1 MEKDLAYQH
10 TKRIPGFFNDV
21 FYQKKTTTSFVV
33 EKATSVN
40 PQLVIDAG
48 CGHNVY
54 KNVIPNVIG
63 FDPGDYANLDLKS
76 TILEA
81 EFELESADVILA
93 LGSIHFVSKPYIK
106 KNIKKLLSWLKP
118 GGIMICRATYAT
130 NFIRE
135 YALVSGSKF
144 VVPYTVDF
152 LNSLTEEFNLELE
165 TLPFY
170 MNFSEVATE
179 RLPKAFIEKMGP
191 PDLQKIYWVWR
202 KRIS

>member
-118 GGIMICRATYAT
+118 GGIMICRAIYDTEFIK
-130 NFIRE
+130 NFHF
-135 YALVSGSKF
+135 LNNKKHH
-144 VVPYTVDF
+144 VPWSEDF
-152 LNSLTEEFNLELE
+152 LNSLTEEFELE
-165 TLPFY
+165 FEVEPFKRPWY
-170 MNFSEVATE
+170 NFDDVLKHTSVVGTPTHE
-179 RLPKAFIEKMGP
+179 
-191 PDLQKIYWVWR
+191 DLQKIIWIW
-202 KRIS
+202 KKI